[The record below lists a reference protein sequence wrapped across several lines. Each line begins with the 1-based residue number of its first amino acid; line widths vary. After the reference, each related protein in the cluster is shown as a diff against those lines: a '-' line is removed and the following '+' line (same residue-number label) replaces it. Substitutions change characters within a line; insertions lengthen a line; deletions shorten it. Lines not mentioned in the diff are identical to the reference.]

1 MEIETK
7 KGLVIG
13 MKKYETVI
21 HIVTNGTDM
30 YDAGERAGQFLTDE
44 LCANEEFYIFCEP
57 TKPYHTRQQATQK
70 SLIPA
75 I

>member
-1 MEIETK
+1 
-7 KGLVIG
+7 

-44 LCANEEFYIFCEP
+44 LCSNEEFYIFCEP
-57 TKPYHTRQQATQK
+57 TKPYHTHCEVAQK
-70 SLIPA
+70 SVMTSV
-75 I
+75 